1 MKTFDN
7 TGEELFVEN
16 KDYELVPSNGE
27 NWDIRILTGD
37 YTETVLKYG
46 ELKVSEDEEYMSFS
60 FDVVSSPD
68 AGLTDE
74 DEGIQ
79 RHASRLLGSILNSAV
94 TRLSDE
100 PEDKK

>member
-1 MKTFDN
+1 
-7 TGEELFVEN
+7 
-16 KDYELVPSNGE
+16 
-27 NWDIRILTGD
+27 
-37 YTETVLKYG
+37 
-46 ELKVSEDEEYMSFS
+46 MSFS

-94 TRLSDE
+94 TRLADE